1 MRQHAGTRVTSI
13 LDGANAILGEGS
25 RIPDGGT
32 KLPAELAI
40 ASEGALTLIG
50 ASFNKLV
57 FPAILRSRRRPMQEA
72 SAYGA
77 ERKLMF
83 EVRCFWFCPT
93 SDLRAVASQVPVGW
107 KCVIR
112 SDRRAACIAAPCSSQ
127 ARQSIRQG
135 YGVDGGCAHSVATY
149 PVPITIGSY
158 TVARSGYKP
167 KIGVFAPKFFD

>member
-50 ASFNKLV
+50 ASFNKPA

-77 ERKLMF
+77 SRPFRAYRRTSAHPLTAG
-83 EVRCFWFCPT
+83 VRLW
-93 SDLRAVASQVPVGW
+93 
-107 KCVIR
+107 
-112 SDRRAACIAAPCSSQ
+112 
-127 ARQSIRQG
+127 RQELVFMPR
-135 YGVDGGCAHSVATY
+135 CRHSLDA
-149 PVPITIGSY
+149 
-158 TVARSGYKP
+158 
-167 KIGVFAPKFFD
+167 

>member
-1 MRQHAGTRVTSI
+1 MRQHASTRVTSI

-50 ASFNKLV
+50 ASFNKPA

-77 ERKLMF
+77 R
-83 EVRCFWFCPT
+83 PT
-93 SDLRAVASQVPVGW
+93 LPDASAKVASSRNSG
-107 KCVIR
+107 R
-112 SDRRAACIAAPCSSQ
+112 SAWQRGLPFMPRS
-127 ARQSIRQG
+127 R
-135 YGVDGGCAHSVATY
+135 HSE
-149 PVPITIGSY
+149 
-158 TVARSGYKP
+158 
-167 KIGVFAPKFFD
+167 

>member
-50 ASFNKLV
+50 ASLNKLV

-77 ERKLMF
+77 SR
-83 EVRCFWFCPT
+83 
-93 SDLRAVASQVPVGW
+93 PVQQSW
-107 KCVIR
+107 QN
-112 SDRRAACIAAPCSSQ
+112 DRLP
-127 ARQSIRQG
+127 
-135 YGVDGGCAHSVATY
+135 
-149 PVPITIGSY
+149 P
-158 TVARSGYKP
+158 RSGPVEGYQ
-167 KIGVFAPKFFD
+167 APDLNH

>member
-77 ERKLMF
+77 KRKLILDIPSF
-83 EVRCFWFCPT
+83 RFCP
-93 SDLRAVASQVPVGW
+93 RPW
-107 KCVIR
+107 KN
-112 SDRRAACIAAPCSSQ
+112 
-127 ARQSIRQG
+127 G
-135 YGVDGGCAHSVATY
+135 
-149 PVPITIGSY
+149 
-158 TVARSGYKP
+158 
-167 KIGVFAPKFFD
+167 